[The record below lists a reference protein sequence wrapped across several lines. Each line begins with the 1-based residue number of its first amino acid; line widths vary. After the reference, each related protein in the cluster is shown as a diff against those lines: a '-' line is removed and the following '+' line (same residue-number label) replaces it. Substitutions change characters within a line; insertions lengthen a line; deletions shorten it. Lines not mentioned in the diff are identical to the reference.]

1 MTLNNSLSDSIVRIK
16 NGSIARKQNI
26 VLNKSKLCLSILKI
40 LRTEGYIRGF
50 KVEKDFIV
58 VMLKYFQDK
67 PVIKDITS
75 YSSLSSKSNI
85 SFNQLTELCENKKT
99 NGLKLNIVST
109 SSGIFSDST
118 CLINNLGGKLL
129 LKII

>member
-1 MTLNNSLSDSIVRIK
+1 MTLNNSISDSIVRIK
-16 NGSIARKQNI
+16 NGYIAKKQSI
-26 VLNKSKLCLSILKI
+26 VLNKSKLCLAILKI
-40 LRTEGYIRGF
+40 LRTEGYIKGF
-50 KVEKDFIV
+50 KVEKNFII

-75 YSSLSSKSNI
+75 YSSLSSKSNV
-85 SFNQLTELCENKKT
+85 SFNQLIELCENKKT
-99 NGLKLNIVST
+99 NGLKLNILST

>member
-1 MTLNNSLSDSIVRIK
+1 MTLNNSISDSIVRIK
-16 NGSIARKQNI
+16 NGSTAKKQNI
-26 VLNKSKLCLSILKI
+26 VLNKSKLCLTILKI

-50 KVEKDFIV
+50 KVEKNFII

-67 PVIKDITS
+67 PVIKDITF
-75 YSSLSSKSNI
+75 YSPLSSKSNI
-85 SFNQLTELCENKKT
+85 SFKQLTELCENKKI
-99 NGLKLNIVST
+99 NGLKLNILST

-129 LKII
+129 LNII